1 MMEVVEA
8 TKNRAKTCHR
18 TFRRDFVGWHGA
30 ADRCIASQRKLGGM
44 IQNRISM
51 QSWTLLRAANMV
63 RFGVTSPAIFTHV
76 LLILLGLLPVSTLAN
91 NNSSLEYNLL
101 DMPNARV
108 SINKLNQSATLLW
121 QNKPLRQGMQ
131 ELAKSHRLSLWIDR
145 RIDPNQLLKL
155 QTNQSD
161 TLATAIERLGKEF
174 ELDIG
179 LLENVLYIGPADSLP
194 RLQRA
199 HVVLHDVLSKRANQ
213 SRTEMRALRW
223 EELATPMGL
232 VQQLESTWSISVSAK
247 LPHDLMH
254 EGSIEN
260 CTLATQLALIG
271 SGFGLEPFWNERESS
286 VGYRLLSSERAW
298 SCSYESKSLG
308 PIARRTADLAKLT
321 RRHKGKV
328 TRRGDLTLVSGP
340 TALHQALLAQPASGG
355 GTPKNAFANSVYTFE
370 VKNEPVEVVLN
381 SLAGSL
387 GLKLKWDSAVADEQR
402 KQRISLDI
410 KNAKVDELLKQFG
423 QQADLQ
429 MEREDLT
436 VTIRPGR

>member
-1 MMEVVEA
+1 MILRLGQTRQTDELL
-8 TKNRAKTCHR
+8 AKR
-18 TFRRDFVGWHGA
+18 Q
-30 ADRCIASQRKLGGM
+30 SGGM
-44 IQNRISM
+44 NLDRISK
-51 QSWTLLRAANMV
+51 QSWTLLQVANV
-63 RFGVTSPAIFTHV
+63 VWFGGISSAIFKPAA
-76 LLILLGLLPVSTLAN
+76 LILLSLLPLTALAN

-108 SINKLNQSATLLW
+108 SINKLNQSTTLLW

-145 RIDPNQLLKL
+145 RIDPNQLLKM
-155 QTNQSD
+155 QTDQSD

-174 ELDIG
+174 ELDLG
-179 LLENVLYIGPADSLP
+179 LLESVLYVGPANTLP

-199 HVVLHDVLSKRANQ
+199 HVVLHDALSKHANQ
-213 SRTEMRALRW
+213 ARTEMRVLQW
-223 EELATPMGL
+223 EELATPMSL
-232 VQQLESTWSISVSAK
+232 VQQLESSWSISVSAK

-254 EGSIEN
+254 EGTIEN
-260 CTLATQLALIG
+260 CTLATQLVLIG
-271 SGFGLEPFWNERESS
+271 SGFGIEPFWNERESS
-286 VGYRLLSSERAW
+286 LGYRLLSSERAW

-308 PIARRTADLAKLT
+308 PIARRTADLAKLA

-328 TRRGDLTLVSGP
+328 TRRGELTLVSGP

-355 GTPKNAFANSVYTFE
+355 GTPKNAFANSVYSFE

-410 KNAKVDELLKQFG
+410 KNAKVDELLMQFG
-423 QQADLQ
+423 QHASLK
-429 MEREDLT
+429 MERANQT
-436 VTIRPGR
+436 ITIRP

>member
-1 MMEVVEA
+1 G
-8 TKNRAKTCHR
+8 R
-18 TFRRDFVGWHGA
+18 
-30 ADRCIASQRKLGGM
+30 
-44 IQNRISM
+44 
-51 QSWTLLRAANMV
+51 WTLLQSANVVWFGGISSAFVKHAA
-63 RFGVTSPAIFTHV
+63 
-76 LLILLGLLPVSTLAN
+76 LILFALAPLTAFAN
-91 NNSSLEYNLL
+91 NSSSLEYNLL

-179 LLENVLYIGPADSLP
+179 LLENVLYVGPADSLP

-199 HVVLHDVLSKRANQ
+199 HVVLHDVLSKRENRA
-213 SRTEMRALRW
+213 RTEMRALRW
-223 EELATPMGL
+223 EELATPMSL

-286 VGYRLLSSERAW
+286 VGYRLLGSERAW

-308 PIARRTADLAKLT
+308 PIARSTADLAKLA

-328 TRRGDLTLVSGP
+328 TRRADLTLVNGP
-340 TALHQALLAQPASGG
+340 TALHQALLAQPAIGG
-355 GTPKNAFANSVYTFE
+355 APKNAFANSVYTFE
-370 VKNEPVEVVLN
+370 VKNEPVEVVLQ

-387 GLKLKWDSAVADEQR
+387 GLVLKWDSAVADEQR

-429 MEREDLT
+429 MERVDLT